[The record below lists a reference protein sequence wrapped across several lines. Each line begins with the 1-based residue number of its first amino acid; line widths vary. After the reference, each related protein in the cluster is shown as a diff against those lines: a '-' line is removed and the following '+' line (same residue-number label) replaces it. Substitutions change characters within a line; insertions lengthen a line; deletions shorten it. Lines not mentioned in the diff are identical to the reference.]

1 MGSCRTGPVADRP
14 RQVLSGLRH
23 RWRFVLFVR
32 KALAA
37 MLSLLLLPGDL
48 ICDLA
53 GVPAASDHRQVL
65 RSFINMIV
73 WGAVAI
79 GLTLVIGL

>member
-1 MGSCRTGPVADRP
+1 
-14 RQVLSGLRH
+14 
-23 RWRFVLFVR
+23 
-32 KALAA
+32 